1 MDPLFPVPEGLN
13 PAAKK
18 IPPCNTLPENKYS
31 LVFDERI
38 DGTQLKSYTSQY
50 ATPIEIEREEKEDSD
65 SEDNAGE

>member
-1 MDPLFPVPEGLN
+1 LDPLFPVPEGLN

-38 DGTQLKSYTSQY
+38 DGAQLKPYGNRY
-50 ATPIEIEREEKEDSD
+50 EVPVEIEKEDSD
-65 SEDNAGE
+65 SEDNVGE